1 MRMSGRTSPRHLAA
15 LFALLVAGAPLLGGC
30 DDDEDPPQ
38 DGWALVFEGLD
49 EALLSVWGTAADDVW
64 VVGADAGSGPAVLRY
79 DGEGWTRFATGATGA
94 LWWVHG
100 LGDTLWMVGEGGLI
114 LRHTRGTTTFEE
126 MAGPPEATLFGVMAF
141 AEDDVWAVGGD
152 LSGNRGVVWHF
163 DGARWQAD
171 DTVPE
176 AGLAAGQLFKVWG
189 RSADDLWVVGLGGI
203 ALHRSADGWRTVD
216 VPTGRGL
223 FTVHGDGDALVAV
236 GGFQTGLVVHGASGG
251 LTDATPAGAPQ
262 LNGVFVRP
270 GGDAVAVGLGGA
282 VWRRVDG
289 EWAADPDAPRS
300 RLDHHA
306 VYVDP
311 TGGVW
316 AVGGFV
322 ISDPLDRG
330 MLAHFGGAVSSAV
343 AAAP

>member
-1 MRMSGRTSPRHLAA
+1 MQKCARTGTGRHLAA
-15 LFALLVAGAPLLGGC
+15 LIALLALVAPLWGC

-38 DGWALVFEGLD
+38 DGWALVFEDLD
-49 EALLSVWGTAADDVW
+49 EALLSVFGTGADDVW
-64 VVGADAGSGPAVLRY
+64 VVGADAGSGPAVMRY
-79 DGEGWTRFATGATGA
+79 DGEGWTRFATGARGA

-100 LGDTLWMVGEGGLI
+100 LGQTLWMVGEDGLI

-126 MAGPPEATLFGVMAF
+126 MTGPPEATLFGVMAF
-141 AEDDVWAVGGD
+141 ADDDVWAVGGD
-152 LSGNRGVVWHF
+152 LSGNRGVVWRY
-163 DGARWQAD
+163 DGATWQAD

-189 RSADDLWVVGLGGI
+189 RSADDLWVVGLGGV

-223 FTVHGDGDALVAV
+223 FTVHGDGDAIAAV
-236 GGFQTGLVVHGASGG
+236 GGFQSGLVLDVSEGG
-251 LTDATPAGAPQ
+251 MTDVTPAGAPQ
-262 LNGVFVRP
+262 LNGVFVLP

-282 VWRRVDG
+282 VWRRTGGV
-289 EWAADPDAPRS
+289 WAADPAAPRS

-322 ISDPLDRG
+322 ISEPLDRG
-330 MLAHFGGAVSSAV
+330 MLAHFGPPI
-343 AAAP
+343 AATVTDAP